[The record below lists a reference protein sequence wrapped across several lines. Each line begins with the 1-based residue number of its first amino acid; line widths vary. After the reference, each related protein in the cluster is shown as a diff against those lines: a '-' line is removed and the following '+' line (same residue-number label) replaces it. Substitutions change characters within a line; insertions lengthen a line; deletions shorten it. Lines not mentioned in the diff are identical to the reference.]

1 MTKASVNATITKIR
15 ALHGRMLTAQDYK
28 ILAGKKSV
36 SEVAEYL
43 RTHERF
49 SHLLAGIDANTIHRG
64 YLEELIRKSNF
75 ELYVKLRDFQH
86 LKHDEFYNCVCLK
99 YETQQLL
106 SLISSILS
114 GTREQFIVSFPAY
127 LIRQTKLDFQELS
140 KCQSLHELSKAL
152 EGTRYEKPM
161 GQIVGLSDKADY
173 LSCEVILRTH
183 YFRNLLQ
190 SIKNDLP
197 KADAALISK
206 AVRSELD
213 VRNVVNAYRMKAY
226 FGAPSELMKQ
236 SRLPFSKMGKE
247 KMEKLYE
254 CRSAEEMI
262 EYVRQASPGISA
274 LFESGD
280 FIETAMAR
288 LNLKAAKKL
297 LRTQSMPAVY
307 YAILQLCD
315 IEADNITHI
324 IEGIRYELSDEK
336 IEELIAY

>member
-1 MTKASVNATITKIR
+1 MTKVSANATITKIR

-43 RTHERF
+43 KAHKRF
-49 SHLLAGIDANTIHRG
+49 SSVLSGIDINTIHRG

-75 ELYVKLRDFQH
+75 ELYVRLRDFQH

-106 SLISSILS
+106 SLIASILS

-140 KCQSLHELSKAL
+140 KSQSLYELSSKL
-152 EGTRYEKPM
+152 GGTRYEKPM
-161 GQIVGLSDKADY
+161 AQIMELSDRADY

-183 YFRNLLQ
+183 YFKTLLR
-190 SIKNDLP
+190 SIKTDLP
-197 KADAALISK
+197 KADSSLISK
-206 AVRSELD
+206 AVRNELD
-213 VRNVVNAYRMKAY
+213 VRNIVNAYRMKEY
-226 FGAPSELMKQ
+226 FGASSELMKQ
-236 SRLPFSKMGKE
+236 SRLPFSKMGKDKVE
-247 KMEKLYE
+247 RLYE
-254 CRSAEEMI
+254 CRTAEEMI
-262 EYVRQASPGISA
+262 EYVKSISPGISA
-274 LFESGD
+274 LFDSSD

-324 IEGIRYELSDEK
+324 IEGIRYELSDDK